1 MSARGK
7 STVLGVALVALTL
20 WPLVHIGLVRRYGLS
35 PWKLAGW
42 GMYSAPRSRSLGME
56 VFGRP
61 AGGGALVHMD
71 RPPPAVRDA
80 AGPYLERHRW
90 LHRLARPTALAAAI
104 AAAEPGWDEI
114 TIAVFEPELD
124 RRSGMIVMRALVH
137 RYARSDAGVTYV
149 GEVDPW
155 RAELPP
161 ALVQQLGPAR

>member
-1 MSARGK
+1 MPARAK
-7 STVLGVALVALTL
+7 AAILGAALVALTL
-20 WPLVHIGLVRRYGLS
+20 WPLAHIGLVRRYDVN

-61 AGGGALVHMD
+61 RGGGPLAHMAE
-71 RPPPAVRDA
+71 PPPTVRDEA
-80 AGPYLERHRW
+80 SRYLERHRW
-90 LHRLARPTALAAAI
+90 LRRLARPAALAAAV

-124 RRSGMIVMRALVH
+124 RTSGMIVLRALVH
-137 RYARSDAGVTYV
+137 RYTRDVRGVAYA

-155 RAELPP
+155 RAGLPP
-161 ALVQQLGPAR
+161 PLLLQLTPSR